1 VLPPVAVDDVVDVR
15 DDDDDDDVNVR
26 TLQL

>member
-1 VLPPVAVDDVVDVR
+1 VLPPVAVDDFVDVR